1 MKIFETE
8 NDIVNNHLNAKG
20 LNLVPTMGN
29 LHEGHLS
36 LIEEAKNYN
45 GKTIV
50 SIFINPL
57 QFGPNEDF
65 KNYPRTII
73 SDIKKLEKINCDYA
87 FIPKDNFAK
96 KLKLIKAPSI
106 SKKLC
111 GKNRPGHFDGVL
123 TIINKIFSVI
133 LPTHAFFGLKD
144 YQQFI
149 LIREFTRISF
159 PKVKIVGLP
168 IIREKDGLAMSSRN
182 NLLTKDE
189 RKIAPNIYESLLW
202 IENNRKRFTISE
214 LIKLSSEKL
223 NQNNIQIDYL
233 GIFDKKNL
241 TKVKNFEEGALI
253 AVYAKICK
261 VILIDNIIL
270 NKSKD

>member
-8 NDIVNNHLNAKG
+8 NDIKDNRLNAKG
-20 LNLVPTMGN
+20 LSLIPTMGN

-36 LIEEAKNYN
+36 LIKAAKNYN
-45 GKTIV
+45 NKTIV
-50 SIFINPL
+50 SIYINPL

-65 KNYPRTII
+65 KNYPRTEA
-73 SDIKKLEKINCDYA
+73 SDIKKLKKIDCDYA
-87 FIPKDNFAK
+87 FIPQDNFAK
-96 KLKLIKAPSI
+96 ELKLIKAPSI

-149 LIREFTRISF
+149 LIREFAKNHF
-159 PKVKIVGLP
+159 PGIKIIGLP

-182 NLLTKDE
+182 NLLTRDE
-189 RKIAPNIYESLLW
+189 RKIAPNIYENLKW
-202 IENNRKRFTISE
+202 IKNNRKEFSITE
-214 LIKLSSEKL
+214 LVKISSEKL
-223 NQNNIQIDYL
+223 EQNNIQIDYL
-233 GIFDKKNL
+233 GIFDKKSL
-241 TKVKNFEEGALI
+241 KEAKNFDEGTLI
-253 AVYAKICK
+253 AVAAKLGK
-261 VILIDNIIL
+261 VRLIDNIIL
-270 NKSKD
+270 DEN

>member
-1 MKIFETE
+1 MRIFETE
-8 NDIVNNHLNAKG
+8 KDIKDNCLNAKG

-65 KNYPRTII
+65 KKYPRTII
-73 SDIKKLEKINCDYA
+73 ADIKKLEKIDCDYA
-87 FIPKDNFAK
+87 FIPQDNFAK
-96 KLKLIKAPSI
+96 ELKLIKAPSI

-149 LIREFTRISF
+149 LIREFTKNYF
-159 PKVKIVGLP
+159 PGIKIIGLP

-182 NLLTKDE
+182 NLLTRDE
-189 RKIAPNIYESLLW
+189 RKIAPNIYENLKW
-202 IENNRKRFTISE
+202 IKNNRKEFTIPE
-214 LIKLSSEKL
+214 LIKISSEKL
-223 NQNNIQIDYL
+223 ERNNIQIDYL
-233 GIFDKKNL
+233 CIFDKQSLKEA
-241 TKVKNFEEGALI
+241 KNFEEGALI
-253 AVYAKICK
+253 AIAAKLGK
-261 VILIDNIIL
+261 VRLIDNIIL
-270 NKSKD
+270 DEN

>member
-8 NDIVNNHLNAKG
+8 NDIKDNCLNEKG

-65 KNYPRTII
+65 ENYPRTII
-73 SDIKKLEKINCDYA
+73 SDIKKLEKIDCDYA
-87 FIPKDNFAK
+87 FIPQDGFSK
-96 KLKLIKAPSI
+96 KLNLIKAPSI

-123 TIINKIFSVI
+123 TIINKLFSVI

-149 LIREFTRISF
+149 LIREFTKNYF
-159 PKVKIVGLP
+159 PGIKIIGLP

-182 NLLTKDE
+182 NLLTRDE
-189 RKIAPNIYESLLW
+189 RKIAPNIYESLKW
-202 IENNRKRFTISE
+202 IKNNRKEFSITE
-214 LIKLSSEKL
+214 LIKISSEKL
-223 NQNNIQIDYL
+223 ERNNIQIDYL
-233 GIFDKKNL
+233 GIFDKKSL
-241 TKVKNFEEGALI
+241 KEAKNFEEGALI
-253 AVYAKICK
+253 AVAAKLGK
-261 VILIDNIIL
+261 VRLIDNIIL
-270 NKSKD
+270 DED

>member
-8 NDIVNNHLNAKG
+8 NDFKDNRLNAKG
-20 LNLVPTMGN
+20 LSLIPTMGN

-36 LIEEAKNYN
+36 LNKAAKNYN
-45 GKTIV
+45 NKTIV

-65 KNYPRTII
+65 KNYPRTVV
-73 SDIKKLEKINCDYA
+73 SDIKKLKKIDCDYA
-87 FIPKDNFAK
+87 FIPQDNFANE
-96 KLKLIKAPSI
+96 LKLIKAPSI

-133 LPTHAFFGLKD
+133 LPDYAFFGLKD
-144 YQQFI
+144 YQQYI
-149 LIREFTRISF
+149 LIREFAKISF
-159 PKVKIVGLP
+159 PRIKIVGLP

-189 RKIAPNIYESLLW
+189 RKIAPNIYENLKW
-202 IENNRKRFTISE
+202 IKNNRKEFSIPE
-214 LIKLSSEKL
+214 LIK
-223 NQNNIQIDYL
+223 I
-233 GIFDKKNL
+233 
-241 TKVKNFEEGALI
+241 
-253 AVYAKICK
+253 
-261 VILIDNIIL
+261 
-270 NKSKD
+270 